1 MILGAGLA
9 AGQRINFDPLDR
21 TVIERRVLNVPK
33 GNAER
38 AARVRLLLAEAG
50 CREPSLREQTVKR
63 SKIPNIICT
72 LPGQGTGAIVVG
84 AHTDSTGGGEGIIDN
99 WSGASMLAN
108 LFETL
113 ARSPRKHSIIFV
125 GFTAEEDGLIGSQ
138 AFVKAMSAEERTGI
152 RAAVVMDSLGLTPL
166 KFWPN
171 GSDAELWKSY
181 ARVALAMGL
190 PIEGIG
196 IDRVGTTDSASFK
209 EKQIPVISLH
219 SVSQETLDIINGP
232 GDTAKALKL
241 DDYWNAYRLLTGYL
255 VYLDSALP

>member
-1 MILGAGLA
+1 M
-9 AGQRINFDPLDR
+9 
-21 TVIERRVLNVPK
+21 
-33 GNAER
+33 
-38 AARVRLLLAEAG
+38 
-50 CREPSLREQTVKR
+50 
-63 SKIPNIICT
+63 
-72 LPGQGTGAIVVG
+72 VG

-113 ARSPRKHSIIFV
+113 ARSPRKHSFIFV

-138 AFVKAMSAEERTGI
+138 AFVKVMSAEERAGI

-171 GSDAELWKSY
+171 GSDAELWKGY
-181 ARVALAMGL
+181 ARVARAMGL
-190 PIEGIG
+190 PIEGMG

-209 EKQIPVISLH
+209 EKKIPVISLH

-232 GDTAKALKL
+232 GDTVKALKL
-241 DDYWNAYRLLTGYL
+241 DDYWNAYRLLTVYL